1 MSRCARDSKLKSCK
15 NGLTI
20 LTYFTTKMNR
30 YSTRPTK
37 GLEKHEMLRMDVS
50 LYIHTYLLFKS
61 LVLCIDMR
69 CSHSLDGFLKL
80 WFLLGS
86 ATSFYIFTQQ
96 KL

>member
-1 MSRCARDSKLKSCK
+1 
-15 NGLTI
+15 
-20 LTYFTTKMNR
+20 
-30 YSTRPTK
+30 
-37 GLEKHEMLRMDVS
+37 MLRMDVS

-69 CSHSLDGFLKL
+69 CSHNLDGFLKL

-96 KL
+96 KLALMLSLGLYHLRSCSGLTYTETQKENKDDIYRNIEPQKG